1 MTRDDARLLIEYNR
15 WANQRVCRGAGE
27 LSSSEF
33 VREMGGSYG
42 SVRTTLVHMLWAEWL
57 WLQRW
62 QRLSPK
68 ERFAP
73 EDFATQQAIDTRW
86 AEIYR
91 QQCSVLSALTE
102 RLLAERV
109 SYENFQG
116 ETWTYSRAHMLQ
128 HVVNHST
135 HHRGQVVAYLRQLG
149 RIPSIT
155 DFLVYLDEGAPEG

>member
-1 MTRDDARLLIEYNR
+1 MTPDEARVLIAYNH
-15 WANQRVCRGAGE
+15 WANRRVCRGAGE
-27 LSSSEF
+27 LASSEF

-68 ERFAP
+68 DRFAP
-73 EDFATQQAIDTRW
+73 EHFATEQAIDTRW

-91 QQCSVLSALTE
+91 EQCRFLAALTAG
-102 RLLAERV
+102 LLAERV

-116 ETWTYSRAHMLQ
+116 ETWTYSRAEMLQ
-128 HVVNHST
+128 HIVNHST

-149 RIPSIT
+149 HIPPTT
-155 DFLVYLDEGAPEG
+155 DFLVYLDEGSPEG